1 VKRKQRNRL
10 KTLADKE
17 TDKQIQALNSETR
30 NFMNYL
36 YYKDLNEFLD
46 SIGKQFHEKVNSYR
60 ICLAFGFQYDKELN
74 KLRTSNPDVEE
85 NEMLTMLKDI
95 IGINNLVF
103 NYKKKEEIIEEEP
116 VEPSKFPPIM

>member
-17 TDKQIQALNSETR
+17 TDKQIQALNNETR

-46 SIGKQFHEKVNSYR
+46 SIGKQFHEKVNAYR

-85 NEMLTMLKDI
+85 NEMLSLLKGLIPSDK
-95 IGINNLVF
+95 LVF
-103 NYKKKEEIIEEEP
+103 NYKKEVIE
-116 VEPSKFPPIM
+116 